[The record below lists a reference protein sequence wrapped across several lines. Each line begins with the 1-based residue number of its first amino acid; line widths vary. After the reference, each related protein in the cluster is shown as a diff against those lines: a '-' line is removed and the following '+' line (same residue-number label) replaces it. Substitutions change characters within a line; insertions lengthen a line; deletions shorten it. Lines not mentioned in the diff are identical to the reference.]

1 MRVRRAVAAA
11 VTIAVGV
18 GVVDGAVAAGPAAP
32 AGDEDA
38 RFAPSRLAPGGKH
51 VWVTVPGV
59 DSDRDGRADR
69 VHVSYRL
76 PKRPGRVPAILE
88 ASPYFGGF
96 VEGVANHG
104 VDHPLHV
111 PAAPVPTSYE
121 ELFLSKGYAYVMA
134 ESIGSGRSTGCP
146 VSGGV
151 AETKAMAAV
160 VRWLGGKTYAR
171 DAGGRKVKAFWSTGR
186 SGMIGVSYNGTLAN
200 AVAATGVPGLKA
212 IVPISAISDWHDYYR
227 SQGAVRA
234 PGGYQGEDAD
244 VLARFVLTRKN
255 PGACR
260 QVIARLARE
269 QDRTTGDMSS
279 FWASRSYRP
288 HARKVK
294 AAVLSLHGLDD
305 WNVMS
310 DQSGR
315 WLRELDRAGVPHQAW
330 WHAEGHGDPLFYNDP
345 QWRRQLV
352 DWMDRWVKGRAN
364 GVMRRPGSVVSDGGR
379 HWSHQTWPAP
389 GSRTV
394 SLRPAPGGRT
404 AGPLGLGEPAY
415 RSERLYDDA
424 RFSLAQLAKKPT
436 SRHRLLYRTPRLRAP
451 LELSGLASANLTAA
465 FGARAANVSV
475 GLAVIA
481 PSGRTRLLS
490 EGWLDPQNVAGTP
503 WRGRALQP
511 GTPYSMTVRFDMVL
525 QHRIAAGSR
534 LALVV
539 ASSDRHY
546 TIRPK
551 PGTSMTVRLGRT
563 ALNLPVIGGA
573 GAVEAALGG

>member
-1 MRVRRAVAAA
+1 MRVRRAVAIAA
-11 VTIAVGV
+11 VLAVGV
-18 GVVDGAVAAGPAAP
+18 TVTSGTVSAQPEPVPDDV
-32 AGDEDA
+32 
-38 RFAPSRLAPGGKH
+38 RFAPSKLVPGGKH

-59 DSDRDGRADR
+59 DSDRDGKADR

-76 PKRPGRVPAILE
+76 PKRSGRVPAVLE

-111 PAAPVPTSYE
+111 PAAPVPVTYE
-121 ELFLSKGYAYVMA
+121 ELFLSEGYAYVMA
-134 ESIGSGRSTGCP
+134 ESIGTGRSTGCP

-151 AETKAMAAV
+151 AETKAMVAV

-171 DAGGRKVKAFWSTGR
+171 DPHGRKVKAFWSSGK
-186 SGMIGVSYNGTLAN
+186 SGMIGVSYNGTLPN

-244 VLARFVLTRKN
+244 VLAKFVLTRTN
-255 PGACR
+255 PGVCR
-260 QVIARLARE
+260 KVIARLARE
-269 QDRTTGDMSS
+269 QDRVTGDMSS
-279 FWASRSYRP
+279 FWRSRSYRVN
-288 HARKVK
+288 ARKVK
-294 AAVLSLHGLDD
+294 AAVLTLHGLGD

-310 DQSGR
+310 DQTGR
-315 WLRELDRAGVPHQAW
+315 WLRALDRAGVPHQAW
-330 WHAEGHGDPLFYNDP
+330 WHRGEHGDFLFFDDP
-345 QWRRQLV
+345 HWRKQLV
-352 DWMDRWVKGRAN
+352 DWMDRWVKGKPN
-364 GVMRRPGSVVSDGGR
+364 GVMRRPGSVVSDRGR
-379 HWSHQTWPAP
+379 HWTHETWPAP
-389 GSRTV
+389 GSRSV
-394 SLRPAPGGRT
+394 ALRPAPGGRT
-404 AGPLGLGEPAY
+404 SGPLGLGDPAY

-424 RFSLAQLAKKPT
+424 RFSLAQLARKAS
-436 SRHRLLYRTPRLRAP
+436 SRNRLLYRTPRLRQP
-451 LELSGLASANLTAA
+451 LDLSGLASANLTAS

-475 GLAVIA
+475 GLAVVN
-481 PSGRTRLLS
+481 PDGGTRLIS

-503 WRGRALQP
+503 WRGRALKP
-511 GTPYSMTVRFDMVL
+511 GTPYSMTVQFDMVL

-534 LALVV
+534 LALVI

-546 TIRPK
+546 TVRPK
-551 PGTSMTVRLGRT
+551 AGTRMTVRLGRT

-573 GAVEAALGG
+573 DAVEAALGVAH